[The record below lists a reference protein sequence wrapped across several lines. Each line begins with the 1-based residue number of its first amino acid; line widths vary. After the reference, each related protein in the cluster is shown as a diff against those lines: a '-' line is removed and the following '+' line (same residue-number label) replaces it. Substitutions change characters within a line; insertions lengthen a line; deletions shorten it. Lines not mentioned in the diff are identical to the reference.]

1 MRRAAVMLLLLAA
14 LPGCPRPR
22 PVQRPTPEPIPP
34 APAAVVPPL
43 SPAEIHLRIGRMAL
57 ALGLAGT
64 ADLLFEEAAAAAARA
79 GEAGTQARAHYGRG
93 LLALGESAADR
104 ERAAGQFQASVAAEP
119 GGEWAGPAL
128 LALRLLDQLDAS
140 ERGARAAREEAATHD
155 RDRRRV
161 QETADTLRAEAA
173 ELRRQLDELKQA
185 QLRAEA
191 EKKGGSS

>member
-1 MRRAAVMLLLLAA
+1 MRRAAVILLLVAA

-22 PVQRPTPEPIPP
+22 PMPRPLPAPIPP
-34 APAAVVPPL
+34 APAVPMTPL
-43 SPAEIHLRIGRMAL
+43 SPAEIHLRLGRMAL

-64 ADLLFEEAAAAAARA
+64 ADLLFEEAAAAAARD
-79 GEAGTQARAHYGRG
+79 GESGTRARALYGRG
-93 LLALGESAADR
+93 LLALGESPEDR
-104 ERAAGQFQASVAAEP
+104 ERAAQQFHAAVDAEP

-128 LALRLLDQLDAS
+128 LALRLVDQLDAS
-140 ERGARAAREEAATHD
+140 ERGARAAREETATHD